1 MDHYMFKVVD
11 GKVEAVESVFAQK
24 KVNRD
29 GVMESVRDAAI
40 PIPASAELPSGTIQ
54 RALNPR
60 GYAAS
65 VKIRYDENFKA
76 KFGGEAINTI
86 RRIIT
91 HAQNIWRWPS
101 LTSLV
106 NFQFDA
112 NVEAVAGRFVAGTD
126 IDKAGVYSSDK
137 YNVNLMMAFRN
148 SQPGT
153 VGIAYVGTV
162 CTPPGNAKL
171 RVALCEYFTDDMKSG
186 EVVAHEIGHNM
197 NMSHDFNETP
207 GVTRRDSRGNSCT
220 NIGGVMDYYGKVD
233 KWTSCSIEDFTALT
247 NKQGFCLRPL

>member
-1 MDHYMFKVVD
+1 MFKVVD
-11 GKVEAVESVFAQK
+11 GKVEAIESVFAQK

-40 PIPASAELPSGTIQ
+40 PIPASAELPVGTVE
-54 RALNPR
+54 RAINPR

-76 KFGGEAINTI
+76 KFGAEAINTI

-101 LTSLV
+101 LTTLV

-162 CTPPGNAKL
+162 CTPPGNARL

-197 NMSHDFNETP
+197 NMNHDFNETP